1 MRKLIL
7 SILEHPALTISLCML
22 AAFLLLNVLAY
33 RHAWSMTHFVSANR
47 DTRRTAKLRER
58 SSLSLLER
66 MQLAVKGIAVEK
78 PEDEVRPEI
87 LDLPYEVHTYLGEEG
102 PLAAWHLPH
111 PHAAGL
117 VVLFHGYA
125 GGKAQLL
132 PEARAFHDLGY
143 ACFLVD
149 FRGSGGS
156 AGGRTSIGYHE
167 SDDVARTAAYVRQR
181 WPNEPLILFGQSM
194 GAAAVLRALSRRTV
208 EPDAVVLE
216 CPFDRLLSTVE
227 ARFAATGLPSFPAA
241 QLLVFWGGVQHGYN
255 GFGHNPVEYAR
266 QVTCP
271 VLLLHGLCDCRVSCE
286 QIQSIYRN
294 LAGEKQLHFFE
305 DAGHQSYAALR
316 PQEWKECVAG
326 FLRRQELAT
335 LRRSVEGL
343 NASAKRR

>member
-7 SILEHPALTISLCML
+7 SILEHPGLTIGLCML

-47 DTRRTAKLRER
+47 GTRRTAKLRER
-58 SSLSLLER
+58 SSLSFLER
-66 MQLAVKGIAVEK
+66 MQLAVKGITVEK
-78 PEDEVRPEI
+78 PGDEARPES
-87 LDLPYEVHTYLGEEG
+87 LDLPYEVHTYPGEEG
-102 PLAAWHLPH
+102 QLAAWYIPH
-111 PHAAGL
+111 SQASGL
-117 VVLFHGYA
+117 IVLFHGYA

-132 PEARAFHDLGY
+132 PEAHAFHELGY

-149 FRGSGGS
+149 FRGSGAS
-156 AGGRTSIGYHE
+156 DGGRTSIGYHE
-167 SDDVARTAAYVRQR
+167 SDDVARTAAYVREH

-194 GAAAVLRALSRRTV
+194 GAAAVLRALSRHTV
-208 EPDAVVLE
+208 EPVAVVLE

-255 GFGHNPVEYAR
+255 GFGHNPVEYAK

-271 VLLLHGLCDCRVSCE
+271 VLLLHGVCDCRVSCG

-305 DAGHQSYAALR
+305 GVGHQSYAALQ

-326 FLRRQELAT
+326 FLHSRVL
-335 LRRSVEGL
+335 V
-343 NASAKRR
+343 K